1 MLLEEFDAEKYER
14 TLREEG
20 REEGRQEG
28 REEGRQEGREE
39 GRREGREEGR
49 QEGREIGDAV
59 RLVDSVR
66 NVMMKSGVS
75 LNEACELIGVTIEQY
90 EAAGK
95 LVEE

>member
-39 GRREGREEGR
+39 GRREGR

-66 NVMMKSGVS
+66 NVMMKSSTS
-75 LNEACELIGVTIEQY
+75 LNEACELIGVTTEQY
-90 EAAGK
+90 EAARK
-95 LVEE
+95 LVEQ